1 MNPIANYFNGEKTE
15 SYIFILIGAITFIMA
30 LIFMFIL
37 KTAFWRGAAI
47 PFVIVALLELIVG
60 YTIVK
65 RSPKDI
71 MRVETFIKKESQN
84 IKALEIPRMEK
95 VMHNF
100 IIYRYVEI
108 ALIIIGIALMYTSFN
123 NPFWKGIGIGLF
135 IQASTVL
142 TLDFFAERRGHI
154 YLNYLNEFVKKHES
168 NNSTS

>member
-1 MNPIANYFNGEKTE
+1 
-15 SYIFILIGAITFIMA
+15 
-30 LIFMFIL
+30 MFIL
-37 KTAFWRGAAI
+37 KTAFWRGSAI

-95 VMHNF
+95 VMRNF
-100 IIYRYVEI
+100 IVFRSIEM